1 MVRRFSSGQ
10 DLNDR
15 TVQAGKV
22 AVDLGHTLETEW
34 NPLVNSIRESKKII
48 IGAINGVAAGA
59 GLSVALACDLI
70 TSRPGVKFV
79 SGFSA
84 LGLAPDAGSTF
95 TFLKAFGY
103 QKTLE
108 FFLFNNPLYS
118 EDLEKNGMINYIGD
132 DYMDKQ
138 ASTWANQI
146 AGMAPLSLEL
156 MKKNLKLA
164 MDSTF
169 AESMQNETDTQRFLG
184 NSSDYQ
190 EGLKAFFEKE
200 NPNLKDNNMEL
211 NKVVIVGAGTMGQGI
226 AQWFVQQGV
235 QTEIAD
241 INEKHVHS
249 AIENMSK
256 SWDKL
261 KAKGKFTDKEVKD
274 FNNNI
279 QRGDIIGIYKMP
291 T

>member
-1 MVRRFSSGQ
+1 MSEWNDLLYQQNENVVTITINRPKVYNALTRDAKLEIIKAIKTANKDDSVRAIILTGEGKAFSSGQ

-15 TVQAGKV
+15 TVQAGEV

-34 NPLVNSIRESKKII
+34 NPLVNSIRESKKIV

-70 TSRPGVKFV
+70 TSRPEVKFV

-95 TFLKAFGY
+95 TFLKTFGY

-108 FFLFNNPLYS
+108 FFLFNNPLFS
-118 EDLEKNGMINYIGD
+118 EDLEKAGMINYIGD
-132 DYMDKQ
+132 DYMEQ
-138 ASTWANQI
+138 ASNWANQI
-146 AGMAPLSLEL
+146 AAMAPLSLEL

-190 EGLKAFFEKE
+190 EGLKAFFEKRKPE
-200 NPNLKDNNMEL
+200 FK
-211 NKVVIVGAGTMGQGI
+211 GQ
-226 AQWFVQQGV
+226 
-235 QTEIAD
+235 
-241 INEKHVHS
+241 
-249 AIENMSK
+249 
-256 SWDKL
+256 
-261 KAKGKFTDKEVKD
+261 
-274 FNNNI
+274 
-279 QRGDIIGIYKMP
+279 
-291 T
+291 

>member
-1 MVRRFSSGQ
+1 MSEWNDLLYQQNENVVTITINRPKVYNALTRDAKLEIIKSIKTANKDDSVRAIILTGEGKAFSSGQ

-15 TVQAGKV
+15 TVQAGEV

-34 NPLVNSIRESKKII
+34 NPLVNSIRESKKIV
-48 IGAINGVAAGA
+48 IGALNGVVAGA

-108 FFLFNNPLYS
+108 FFLFNNPLFS
-118 EDLEKNGMINYIGD
+118 EDLEKAGMINYIGD
-132 DYMDKQ
+132 DYMEQ
-138 ASTWANQI
+138 ASIWANQI

-190 EGLKAFFEKE
+190 EGLKAFFEKRKPE
-200 NPNLKDNNMEL
+200 FK
-211 NKVVIVGAGTMGQGI
+211 GQ
-226 AQWFVQQGV
+226 
-235 QTEIAD
+235 
-241 INEKHVHS
+241 
-249 AIENMSK
+249 
-256 SWDKL
+256 
-261 KAKGKFTDKEVKD
+261 
-274 FNNNI
+274 
-279 QRGDIIGIYKMP
+279 
-291 T
+291 

>member
-1 MVRRFSSGQ
+1 MSEWNDLIYNQSESIATISINRPKVYNALTRDAKLEIIKAIRTANKDDSVRAIILTGEGKAFSSGQ

-15 TVQAGKV
+15 TVQGGEV

-34 NPLVNSIRESKKII
+34 NPLVNAIRDSKKLV

-108 FFLFNNPLYS
+108 FFLFNNPLFS
-118 EDLEKNGMINYIGD
+118 EDLEKAGMINHIGD
-132 DYMDKQ
+132 DYLEK
-138 ASTWANQI
+138 ANEWANQI
-146 AGMAPLSLEL
+146 SGMAPLSLEL
-156 MKKNLKLA
+156 IKKNLKNA

-169 AESMQNETDTQRFLG
+169 AESMENETSAQRFLG

-190 EGLKAFFEKE
+190 EGLKAFFEKRKPE
-200 NPNLKDNNMEL
+200 FK
-211 NKVVIVGAGTMGQGI
+211 GQ
-226 AQWFVQQGV
+226 
-235 QTEIAD
+235 
-241 INEKHVHS
+241 
-249 AIENMSK
+249 
-256 SWDKL
+256 
-261 KAKGKFTDKEVKD
+261 
-274 FNNNI
+274 
-279 QRGDIIGIYKMP
+279 
-291 T
+291 

>member
-1 MVRRFSSGQ
+1 MSEWNDLRYQQNENVVTITINRPKVYNALTREAKLEIIKAIKTANKDDTVKAIILTGEGKAFSSGQ

-15 TVQAGKV
+15 TVQAGEV

-34 NPLVNSIRESKKII
+34 NPLVNSIRESKKIV

-108 FFLFNNPLYS
+108 FFLFNNPLFS
-118 EDLEKNGMINYIGD
+118 EDLEKAGMINYIGD
-132 DYMDKQ
+132 DYMEQ

-190 EGLKAFFEKE
+190 EGLKAFFEKRKPE
-200 NPNLKDNNMEL
+200 FK
-211 NKVVIVGAGTMGQGI
+211 GQ
-226 AQWFVQQGV
+226 
-235 QTEIAD
+235 
-241 INEKHVHS
+241 
-249 AIENMSK
+249 
-256 SWDKL
+256 
-261 KAKGKFTDKEVKD
+261 
-274 FNNNI
+274 
-279 QRGDIIGIYKMP
+279 
-291 T
+291 

>member
-1 MVRRFSSGQ
+1 MSEWNDLLYQQNENVVTITINRPKVYNALTRDAKLEIIKSIKTANKDDSVRAIILTGEGKAFSSGQ

-15 TVQAGKV
+15 TVQAGEV

-34 NPLVNSIRESKKII
+34 NPLVNSIRESKKIV
-48 IGAINGVAAGA
+48 IGALNGVVAGA

-70 TSRPGVKFV
+70 NSRPGVKFV

-108 FFLFNNPLYS
+108 FFLFNNPLFS
-118 EDLEKNGMINYIGD
+118 EDLEKAGMINYIGD
-132 DYMDKQ
+132 DYMEQ
-138 ASTWANQI
+138 ASIWANQI

-190 EGLKAFFEKE
+190 EGLKAFFEKRKPE
-200 NPNLKDNNMEL
+200 FK
-211 NKVVIVGAGTMGQGI
+211 GQ
-226 AQWFVQQGV
+226 
-235 QTEIAD
+235 
-241 INEKHVHS
+241 
-249 AIENMSK
+249 
-256 SWDKL
+256 
-261 KAKGKFTDKEVKD
+261 
-274 FNNNI
+274 
-279 QRGDIIGIYKMP
+279 
-291 T
+291 

>member
-1 MVRRFSSGQ
+1 MSEWNDLIYTKTDTVVTITINRPKVYNALTRDAKLEIIKAIREANRDDSIKAIILTGEGKAFSSGQ

-15 TVQAGKV
+15 TINAGDA

-34 NPLVNSIRESKKII
+34 NPLVNAIRDSKKIV

-70 TSRPGVKFV
+70 TSKPGVKFV

-118 EDLEKNGMINYIGD
+118 EDLHTAGMINYIGE
-132 DYMDKQ
+132 DYMDK
-138 ASTWANQI
+138 SLNWANQI
-146 AGMAPLSLEL
+146 SGMAPLSLEL
-156 MKKNLKLA
+156 IKKNLKLA

-169 AESMQNETDTQRFLG
+169 AESMENETSSQRFLG
-184 NSSDYQ
+184 NSADYQ
-190 EGLKAFFEKE
+190 EGLKAFFEKRKPE
-200 NPNLKDNNMEL
+200 FK
-211 NKVVIVGAGTMGQGI
+211 GQ
-226 AQWFVQQGV
+226 
-235 QTEIAD
+235 
-241 INEKHVHS
+241 
-249 AIENMSK
+249 
-256 SWDKL
+256 
-261 KAKGKFTDKEVKD
+261 
-274 FNNNI
+274 
-279 QRGDIIGIYKMP
+279 
-291 T
+291 